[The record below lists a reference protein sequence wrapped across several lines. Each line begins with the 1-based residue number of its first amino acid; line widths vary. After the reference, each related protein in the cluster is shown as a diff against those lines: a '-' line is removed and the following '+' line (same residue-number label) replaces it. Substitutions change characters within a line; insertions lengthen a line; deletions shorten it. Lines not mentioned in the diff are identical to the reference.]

1 MISKQDLERLI
12 SRESN
17 GKPVVSLFLDMSVNS
32 NNKRNWEVFLAQK
45 RAQLEELEPELM
57 ARERGAVD
65 GLMEQV
71 REWVRTDFEE
81 ANRGVAIYASIGD
94 GYFEAMQFPVP
105 VQSRLVV
112 ADRPVIGPLA
122 QVLESYHHYGVI
134 LLDREHV
141 RILSVYLGTL
151 LDELEYRGDPIPTPG
166 DLQAGGYSQA
176 RFQRRK
182 AEEMRHFF
190 KEFAAEV
197 EDFVQRFQPRDLVL
211 LGTEENVAKFRDF
224 LSQEVLDRVVY
235 TGCNWVDEPASGVLQ
250 KLEPM
255 LRHQSERHNREVLD
269 QLRDRVAHD
278 YLATAGFHGTLTA
291 LQEGKVDT
299 LVIGSDQRREGVR
312 CERCGFVFAR
322 ELESCPYDGSST
334 LAEVDVVEE
343 MVRMA
348 EGQGVQIAFAD
359 PAEVRDLMG
368 AGALLRF

>member
-17 GKPVVSLFLDMSVNS
+17 GRAVLSLFLDMSVNS

-45 RAQLEELEPELM
+45 RAQLEELEPELL
-57 ARERGAVD
+57 AHDRGAVD
-65 GLMEQV
+65 ALMGRV
-71 REWVRTDFEE
+71 REWIRTDFDE
-81 ANRGVAIYASIGD
+81 ANRGVAIYSDIEGKH
-94 GYFEAMQFPVP
+94 FEAMQFPVP
-105 VQSRLVV
+105 VQNRMVV
-112 ADRPVIGPLA
+112 AERPVVGPLA

-141 RILSVYLGTL
+141 RILSVYLGSV
-151 LDELEYRGDPIPTPG
+151 LDELEYRGDPIPTNS
-166 DLQAGGYSQA
+166 DVQAGGYAQA

-197 EDFVQRFQPRDLVL
+197 EDFVARYQPQDLVL

-224 LSQEVLDRVVY
+224 LSQEVLDRIVY
-235 TGCNWVDEPASGVLQ
+235 TGCNWVDEPAAGVMQ
-250 KLEPM
+250 KLEPL
-255 LRHQSERHNREVLD
+255 LREQMERNSREVLE

-278 YLATAGFHGTLTA
+278 YLATAGFHGTLSA

-299 LVIGSDQRREGVR
+299 LVLGSDQHRDGVR

-322 ELESCPYDGSST
+322 ELEACPYDGSST
-334 LAEVDVVEE
+334 LAGVDVVEE

-348 EGQGVQIAFAD
+348 EGQGVPIAFAA
-359 PAEVRDLMG
+359 PSEVRDLMG